1 MESADEQ
8 LAVVLERLVRVV
20 RRLATAGELSLPAAA
35 VLARVV
41 RDGPQRL
48 TDLAAGEG
56 VSQPG
61 MTQLVTRLE
70 RDRLVRRTASA
81 EDGRVVLVEVTPA
94 GDQLVE
100 RRRAQRTQAL
110 RALLGQLDRTDRDAV
125 RAALPALDRLVELAL
140 TAPSPSTGAVA

>member
-1 MESADEQ
+1 
-8 LAVVLERLVRVV
+8 VVLERLVRVV